1 MADLPFHEVLRQ
13 RAETVWQAMQAH
25 RFVRDIETDRL
36 PRAAFLRYLSFERVF
51 VETALLIFGHAL
63 LKAPDF
69 ARRRVLARVMHGL
82 AEEQI
87 PYIEQAFCALGAAP
101 VPEAKFP
108 DAVTRFRDQMLTM
121 AEQGTYVE
129 ILAAML
135 AAEWMYATWCQR
147 AHRRPISDAELRRWV
162 GLHTE
167 TQFLSGVAWLK
178 SELDAAAPGLDQL
191 AVDRAAACF
200 RRTLELE
207 VGFHAAAYED
217 TG

>member
-1 MADLPFHEVLRQ
+1 MADAPFHETLRQ

-25 RFVRDIETDRL
+25 RFVRDIEADRL
-36 PRAAFLRYLSFERVF
+36 PRAAFLRYLSFERAF

-69 ARRRVLARVMHGL
+69 ARRRVLARVMHAL

-87 PYIEQAFCALGAAP
+87 PYFEQAFRALDATP
-101 VPEAKFP
+101 VADAEFPEA
-108 DAVTRFRDQMLTM
+108 VVRFRDRMLTM

-135 AAEWMYATWCQR
+135 AAEWMYATWCRR
-147 AHRRPISDAELRRWV
+147 AYQRPISDAELRRWI

-178 SELDAAAPGLDQL
+178 SELDAAGPKLDRL
-191 AVDRAAACF
+191 AVERAAGCF

-207 VGFHAAAYED
+207 IGFHAAAYQD